1 MKYAKGKRKVFE
13 TRRHGGH
20 REKEGKDCESE
31 ILISKPGRDLE
42 IKQLVMS
49 PAIFLS
55 ALRASVVNT
64 FRETKMK
71 TFSHQFD
78 QFRHRSASALIL
90 VLVVI
95 VMLTLGAYT
104 FSELMITEYEASDA
118 YARQVQSRL
127 WAESGVDYVS
137 LLLTPDG
144 GGFDADLFDDP
155 GLFHVPMGSGGG
167 FSIVAPFEE
176 ATAASTD
183 PNAQVSSVGLR
194 YGLTDECA
202 KMNVNVLANYNP
214 LDDVGRNM
222 LMELPY
228 MTVEVA
234 DAILDWIDADE
245 EVREYGAEAE
255 SYSLVFPRNG
265 TIDSL
270 EELMFVLGVEPQLM
284 YGEDANRNGILDPN
298 ENDGEQSLPMD
309 NADGILDLGWSA
321 YLTTYSVEA
330 NYRHAYDRFSEE
342 RINVNEPLLTDLY
355 DGLLEEYDE
364 DIAQFVTAY
373 RLSGPNED
381 LSDLDDLL
389 GDTEGNENPLNGM
402 GNSGAGT
409 SGDFETDLALED
421 VANSIAKNL
430 FSGSGGSIT
439 RAGMDLS
446 SGASTEIRSIYDL
459 IDAEVDVEVDGTMT
473 TLISP
478 WSSDPGELQET
489 LPLLLDA
496 FTVTKESVIRGRIN
510 INQARIEVME
520 GIPGMPVGLPSS
532 IVAARARNSGS
543 STTLDQYS
551 TTGWL
556 LIQGLVDLETMRS
569 LDGFIT
575 AQGDVFRMQVV
586 GHADRGG
593 PVTRIEAVVDSTE
606 AIPKVIFQRNLS
618 ELGPGDRSNQLIP
631 FGE

>member
-1 MKYAKGKRKVFE
+1 MKI
-13 TRRHGGH
+13 T
-20 REKEGKDCESE
+20 S
-31 ILISKPGRDLE
+31 
-42 IKQLVMS
+42 Q
-49 PAIFLS
+49 
-55 ALRASVVNT
+55 
-64 FRETKMK
+64 
-71 TFSHQFD
+71 QFD

-155 GLFHVPMGSGGG
+155 GLFHVPMESGGG
-167 FSIVAPFEE
+167 FSIVAPLETE
-176 ATAASTD
+176 TAASTD
-183 PNAQVSSVGLR
+183 PNAQVGSVGLR

-202 KMNVNVLANYNP
+202 KVNVNVLANYNP

-309 NADGILDLGWSA
+309 NADGILDLGWAA

-342 RINVNEPLLTDLY
+342 RIYVNDPLLTDLY
-355 DGLLEEYDE
+355 DTLLEEYDE

-381 LSDLDDLL
+381 PIIYDVDDLTL
-389 GDTEGNENPLNGM
+389 ASGSSENPLNGI
-402 GNSGAGT
+402 GNGSTST
-409 SGDFETDLALED
+409 SGDFETDMALEE
-421 VANSIAKNL
+421 VANSLAKNL

-439 RAGMDLS
+439 RGGMDLS

-459 IDAEVDVEVDGTMT
+459 IDAEVDVEVDGSMT
-473 TLISP
+473 TLLSP
-478 WSSDPGELQET
+478 WSSDPGELQAT

-496 FTVTKESVIRGRIN
+496 FTVSKESVIRGRIN

-520 GIPGMPVGLPSS
+520 GLPDMPLGLPTS

-543 STTLDQYS
+543 STILDQYS

-569 LDGFIT
+569 LDGYIT

-606 AIPKVIFQRNLS
+606 EIPKVIFQRNLS
-618 ELGPGDRSNQLIP
+618 ELGPGYRSNQLIP

>member
-1 MKYAKGKRKVFE
+1 
-13 TRRHGGH
+13 
-20 REKEGKDCESE
+20 
-31 ILISKPGRDLE
+31 
-42 IKQLVMS
+42 
-49 PAIFLS
+49 
-55 ALRASVVNT
+55 
-64 FRETKMK
+64 MK
-71 TFSHQFD
+71 TNPQQFD
-78 QFRHRSASALIL
+78 CHHSRSASALIL

-118 YARQVQSRL
+118 YSRQVQSRL
-127 WAESGVDYVS
+127 WAESGVDYVA

-144 GGFDADLFDDP
+144 GGFDADLFNDP
-155 GLFHVPMGSGGG
+155 GLFHVPMGKGGG
-167 FSIVAPFEE
+167 FSVVAPLETE
-176 ATAASTD
+176 TAASTD
-183 PNAQVSSVGLR
+183 PNTQVSSIGIR

-222 LMELPY
+222 LLELPY
-228 MTVEVA
+228 MTEEVA
-234 DAILDWIDADE
+234 DAILDWIDADD

-255 SYSLVFPRNG
+255 SYSVVFPRNG
-265 TIDSL
+265 PIESL
-270 EELMFVLGVEPQLM
+270 EELMFVIGVDPQLM

-298 ENDGEQSLPMD
+298 ENDGEQSLPFD
-309 NADGILDLGWSA
+309 NADGILDLGWAA

-330 NYRHAYDRFSEE
+330 NYRHAYDRFGEE

-355 DGLLEEYDE
+355 DALLEEYDE

-373 RLSGPNED
+373 RLNGPNASAFD
-381 LSDLDDLL
+381 VSDLTATDDLAL
-389 GDTEGNENPLNGM
+389 GSGTSENPLNGI
-402 GNSGAGT
+402 GNGDAST
-409 SGDFETDLALED
+409 SGDFETDMALQE
-421 VANSIAKNL
+421 AASSIARNL

-439 RAGMDLS
+439 RGGMDLS

-459 IDAEVDVEVDGTMT
+459 IDAEVDVEVDGSMT
-473 TLISP
+473 TLVSP

-496 FTVTKESVIRGRIN
+496 FTVSSESIIRGRIN

-520 GIPGMPVGLPSS
+520 GIPDMPLGLPTS

-543 STTLDQYS
+543 SVTLDQYS

-593 PVTRIEAVVDSTE
+593 PVTRIEAIVDSTE
-606 AIPKVIFQRNLS
+606 EIPRIVFQRNLS
-618 ELGPGDRSNQLIP
+618 ELGPGYRSNQLMP